1 MGHWSMFSCAST
13 WAWGLVAGTLVH
25 RIGLLITLT
34 LISATYEKPQLRQ
47 WNNKFMN
54 YRSCG
59 RIRRPKQT
67 AVADTPSQSRGGA
80 HTPQWR
86 RQVNDH
92 CQKWAALQ
100 VQQQRQAAETFRQD
114 VPLLAPQLPKMKQ
127 WHDKQL
133 RAARGPAAAERSR
146 VAY

>member
-1 MGHWSMFSCAST
+1 M
-13 WAWGLVAGTLVH
+13 AGTLVH
-25 RIGLLITLT
+25 RIELLFTLT

-67 AVADTPSQSRGGA
+67 AVADAPSRSRGGA

-86 RQVNDH
+86 R
-92 CQKWAALQ
+92 KRLPALLRVLLMLPTLRLG
-100 VQQQRQAAETFRQD
+100 VQ
-114 VPLLAPQLPKMKQ
+114 
-127 WHDKQL
+127 QL
-133 RAARGPAAAERSR
+133 RAFQNDMAC
-146 VAY
+146 VLIHY